1 MSLVAVFGIAY
12 KLGEYYKVDAL
23 ASGGKISGVI
33 LQLINFALAF
43 FIYLP
48 FLKIWDKQKLAEEQG
63 E

>member
-1 MSLVAVFGIAY
+1 M
-12 KLGEYYKVDAL
+12 DAL